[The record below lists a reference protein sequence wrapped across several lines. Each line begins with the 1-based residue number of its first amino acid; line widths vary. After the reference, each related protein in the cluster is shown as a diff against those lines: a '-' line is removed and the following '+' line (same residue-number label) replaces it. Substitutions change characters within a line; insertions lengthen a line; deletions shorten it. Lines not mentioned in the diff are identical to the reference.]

1 MVNTAQDVQT
11 IIIQNS
17 SQFHNYGIVKIG
29 LFGSFARNNNSINSD
44 VDLLVE
50 FAKGKKSFKNYMAA
64 ADFAEKALGRKVDL
78 VTKESLSPHIAPH
91 ILNEVQYVQITG

>member
-1 MVNTAQDVQT
+1 MVNSAQDIQT
-11 IIIQNS
+11 IITQNS
-17 SQFHNYGIVKIG
+17 SQFHNYGVVKIG
-29 LFGSFARNNNSINSD
+29 LFGSFARNNNGINSD

-50 FAKGKKSFKNYMAA
+50 FAKGKKSFKNYMAT
-64 ADFAEKALGRKVDL
+64 ADFAEKTLGRKVDL